1 MKKSNIILTGAGLTI
16 IIAGMKI
23 ASSILVPF
31 LLAGFIAILTAP
43 ILLFLQNKKI
53 PRGIAVLMI
62 VLLLVILGGSL
73 STLLG
78 TSIKGFSSR
87 IPFYTERVY
96 EQSNWVIGLAGDWGI
111 DIPKS
116 TVEEYF
122 DPGTAIKIIG
132 KTLTGLRSVLTNT
145 FLIILTVI
153 FILLEASG
161 IPKKIKKAFKQTD
174 EGLAPIKTFF
184 ASFNHYLIIKTC
196 TSLATGVLIFLW
208 LTFFNIDFPVLWGL
222 LAFMLN
228 FVPNVGSIIAAI
240 PAILIAIIQLGFM
253 DAGIILLGYVAV
265 NITLGSLLEPRLLGK
280 GLGLSPLIV
289 FLSLVFWGW
298 VLGPVGM
305 LLSVPLTMIAKIA
318 MENNEG
324 TKWISILMGS
334 ESEI

>member
-1 MKKSNIILTGAGLTI
+1 MFCRLHGVIHNYYYCYLELWSFRWLGIIL
-16 IIAGMKI
+16 
-23 ASSILVPF
+23 
-31 LLAGFIAILTAP
+31 
-43 ILLFLQNKKI
+43 
-53 PRGIAVLMI
+53 
-62 VLLLVILGGSL
+62 L
-73 STLLG
+73 SE
-78 TSIKGFSSR
+78 F
-87 IPFYTERVY
+87 
-96 EQSNWVIGLAGDWGI
+96 Q
-111 DIPKS
+111 
-116 TVEEYF
+116 
-122 DPGTAIKIIG
+122 
-132 KTLTGLRSVLTNT
+132 
-145 FLIILTVI
+145 
-153 FILLEASG
+153 
-161 IPKKIKKAFKQTD
+161 
-174 EGLAPIKTFF
+174 KTFF
-184 ASFNHYLIIKTC
+184 
-196 TSLATGVLIFLW
+196 GLIFLW